1 MDIIEISTTL
11 MKISLVVFMAGNL
24 MDMGL
29 RLNPAEALRG
39 LKDSRFVVYT
49 LVWSFII
56 GPALAY
62 VITLIIPLESPYALG
77 LILLGMAPCAPFVPL
92 FVGRAKGDL
101 GYTAAFMLLVAV
113 GTIVFMPLAVPVMLK
128 GLSVS
133 AWAIARPLII
143 MILIPLVIG
152 MIILKKSPS
161 FATKL
166 QPIVKKI
173 TGLFTILTFVFI
185 AIVYGEGMLSI
196 GGSFA
201 VASQVIF
208 YGIIMAFSYWF
219 SFGLQHPQKIILSI
233 GLSTRNLGA
242 AIAPLFSVATSDQR
256 AFIMVVLALPI
267 MIVFA
272 LLSVKLFGKVSPAV
286 DSSTSTSV

>member
-1 MDIIEISTTL
+1 MEIIEISTTL

-29 RLNPAEALRG
+29 RLNPAEAIRG

-62 VITLIIPLESPYALG
+62 VITLIIPLEAPYALG

-113 GTIVFMPLAVPVMLK
+113 GTIIFMPIAVPVMLK

-152 MIILKKSPS
+152 MIILKKSPA
-161 FATKL
+161 FAVKF

-208 YGIIMAFSYWF
+208 YGILMTFTYWF
-219 SFGLQHPQKIILSI
+219 SFGLQHQQKIILSI

-256 AFIMVVLALPI
+256 AFIMVVLGLPI
-267 MIVFA
+267 MVVFA

-286 DSSTSTSV
+286 DSSTSISV

>member
-29 RLNPAEALRG
+29 RLNPSEALRG

-56 GPALAY
+56 GPGLAY
-62 VITLIIPLESPYALG
+62 AITLIIPLESPYAIG
-77 LILLGMAPCAPFVPL
+77 LILLGMAPCAPFIPV
-92 FVGRAKGDL
+92 FVDRAKGDL

-113 GTIVFMPLAVPVMLK
+113 GTIIFMPLAVPVMLK

-152 MIILKKSPS
+152 MILLKKSPS
-161 FATKL
+161 FAGKL
-166 QPIVKKI
+166 QPVVKKI

-185 AIVYGEGMLSI
+185 AIVYGKGILSI

-219 SFGLQHPQKIILSI
+219 GFGLQHQKKIILSI

-242 AIAPLFSVATSDQR
+242 AIAPLFSVAASDQR
-256 AFIMVVLALPI
+256 AFIMVVLGLPI
-267 MIVFA
+267 MVVFA
-272 LLSVKLFGKVSPAV
+272 LLSVKLFGKDSAAV
-286 DSSTSTSV
+286 ESITSSAV